1 MITSPGRK
9 HFLWAAQ
16 CQVDP
21 DDVLQKELEDNA
33 VKAAKELKLEREL
46 ADAKLKVR
54 EEIKNDQENEINK
67 LTQEMKRINENKR

>member
-21 DDVLQKELEDNA
+21 DDVLQKELEDKYIKSA
-33 VKAAKELKLEREL
+33 LDSRTREGST
-46 ADAKLKVR
+46 R
-54 EEIKNDQENEINK
+54 
-67 LTQEMKRINENKR
+67 